1 MDAIALSAIIIAVIA
16 ALKSFITETHIQKCK
31 GCCIESD
38 CRQPKKSPPQTPI
51 IEQPTR
57 EIHYN
62 NNNITEV

>member
-1 MDAIALSAIIIAVIA
+1 MEILSISALIISVIA
-16 ALKSFITETHIQKCK
+16 ALGAFIKETHIQKCK

-57 EIHYN
+57 EIEE
-62 NNNITEV
+62 NNISSV

>member
-1 MDAIALSAIIIAVIA
+1 MEILSISALIISIIA
-16 ALKSFITETHIQKCK
+16 ALGAFVKETHIQKCK

>member
-1 MDAIALSAIIIAVIA
+1 MEILSISALIISVIA
-16 ALKSFITETHIQKCK
+16 ALGAFVKETHIQKCK

>member
-1 MDAIALSAIIIAVIA
+1 MEILSISALIISVIA
-16 ALKSFITETHIQKCK
+16 ALGAFVKETHIQKCK

-51 IEQPTR
+51 IEEPTR